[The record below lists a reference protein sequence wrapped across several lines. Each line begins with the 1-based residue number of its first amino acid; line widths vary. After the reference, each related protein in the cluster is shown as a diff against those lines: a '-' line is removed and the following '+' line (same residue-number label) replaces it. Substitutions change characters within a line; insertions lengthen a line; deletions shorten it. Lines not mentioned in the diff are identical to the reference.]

1 MNGHPKNSKSWS
13 EFEKEWFIEE
23 CGAWRYSDE
32 WESYD
37 FSWFEAIDWARWD
50 VKPGDANRYRTNGV
64 LNPPEFV
71 LEFASI
77 GIDEAMLWVN
87 EGFDLVEAVCW
98 YLWEVDPKTAAR
110 HRDKGVLEA
119 PDERFIW
126 EGLTLEEA
134 FQWVKEGFEDFD
146 DAAEWIEWK
155 VSPKNAIK
163 YKDAGKELPDEEFR
177 EAGLSFED
185 AMKWYEHGFYSYGD
199 EDSQIEDGN
208 YWKNWYDAGLNPN
221 QAANL
226 RTELFEFIEKQF
238 EKGTRARQVSIR
250 YWNPLQSK
258 ESDLSDIAHECLLTL
273 VELAAAGMKMNAEN
287 LVKWRGFSAERITA
301 TIDYGL
307 GPDDAELAWE
317 LNIHP
322 NQLELYEKIKAV
334 EDIFMDSNYAKFL
347 LNAGITEKQFQYL
360 LKKGFRLTRIA
371 EAIKIDSMTID
382 TIIKWAKAGWQ
393 VDVIEKD
400 EHGNQQSLLGPWIE
414 TKLDPET
421 AYRWKT
427 NYFSAYACEK
437 WIRAG
442 VTDPEIAKRR
452 FRAGIKP
459 KS

>member
-1 MNGHPKNSKSWS
+1 MSGRSKNSPSWS
-13 EFEKEWFIEE
+13 EFDKEWFAE
-23 CGAWRYSDE
+23 RYGTFQDADE
-32 WESYD
+32 WEAYG
-37 FSWFEAIDWARWD
+37 FSSSEAIEWALSD
-50 VKPGDANRYRTNGV
+50 VEPDDANRYRKSGT
-64 LNPPEFV
+64 LNPPDRSYS
-71 LEFASI
+71 LN
-77 GIDEAMLWVN
+77 GIAVEEAIQWEK
-87 EGFDLVEAVCW
+87 EGFTLYEAVCW
-98 YLWEVDPKTAAR
+98 FCWGVDPKTAAQYR
-110 HRDKGVLEA
+110 VKGIVEA
-119 PDERFIW
+119 PEDEFRV
-126 EGLTLEEA
+126 EGLTLEET
-134 FQWVKEGFEDFD
+134 FKWFDEGFECFD
-146 DAAEWIEWK
+146 DAVGWIEWK
-155 VSPKNAIK
+155 VSPKNAKK

-427 NYFSAYACEK
+427 NYFSAYACEE